1 MSALNQATAIESTPT
16 VMVGPVLDPMAQRFL
31 DVLARK
37 GGPEINDLS
46 VEDARA
52 LLSEA
57 QGRQFGKLPV
67 DIEDRT
73 ILVGPRGNTA
83 IRIVRPKGT
92 TAVLPVVMYFH
103 GGGWVL
109 GDRETHDRLIRE
121 IAHGANAAVVFVE
134 YTRSPEARYPVAI
147 EEALG
152 SRRWRTVI

>member
-1 MSALNQATAIESTPT
+1 MPALNQATAIESTPT

-83 IRIVRPKGT
+83 IRIVRPKGA
-92 TAVLPVVMYFH
+92 TAVLPALWLWLRFCWRRFPAGHCQTCGYD
-103 GGGWVL
+103 L
-109 GDRETHDRLIRE
+109 RATRERC
-121 IAHGANAAVVFVE
+121 
-134 YTRSPEARYPVAI
+134 PEC
-147 EEALG
+147 G
-152 SRRWRTVI
+152 TVPL